1 MFSSTLLE
9 KSTFI
14 NLSLEK
20 SENIKDFPDI
30 LNHFFSTFFFKV
42 MYRPEFFKISKFM
55 DLLCRPRMYS
65 LQILQYTTKKLITL
79 RENKILLDR
88 RFVVHRR
95 FVVQVPV
102 LLPYK

>member
-1 MFSSTLLE
+1 MAHYVEVIMVFLIMFSSTLLE

-20 SENIKDFPDI
+20 SENIKDFLDI

-55 DLLCRPRMYS
+55 DLLCRPQMYS
-65 LQILQYTTKKLITL
+65 LQILQYTAK
-79 RENKILLDR
+79 
-88 RFVVHRR
+88 
-95 FVVQVPV
+95 
-102 LLPYK
+102 

>member
-1 MFSSTLLE
+1 
-9 KSTFI
+9 
-14 NLSLEK
+14 
-20 SENIKDFPDI
+20 
-30 LNHFFSTFFFKV
+30 
-42 MYRPEFFKISKFM
+42 
-55 DLLCRPRMYS
+55 MYS

-102 LLPYK
+102 VATYFLQYKYVYR

>member
-1 MFSSTLLE
+1 
-9 KSTFI
+9 
-14 NLSLEK
+14 
-20 SENIKDFPDI
+20 
-30 LNHFFSTFFFKV
+30 
-42 MYRPEFFKISKFM
+42 
-55 DLLCRPRMYS
+55 MYS

-102 LLPYK
+102 VT